1 MKINKLAMLCLL
13 LATFVASTAL
23 AAETYVRKVDNFI
36 FLVDGSGSMDEKY
49 VGTKEKKIVLAK
61 SILER
66 INGNLLELG
75 YQGALATAAPAKEI
89 QGLETYTSAGYGESI
104 AKLPTYI
111 GSRPTPLG
119 EGLKALE
126 PMLQGASGRNAVII
140 LSDGQE
146 NTGVDSY
153 KVASD
158 LSEKYGVCFHTISF
172 ADSVAGNQELLDKIT
187 SLKSCGYGVS
197 AAQAADDAVL
207 QQFIKNVF
215 YEGAAPAAPIDG
227 DDDGDGVPN
236 SRDKCPNTPRDL
248 AVDADGCPIP
258 VKMQL
263 KVLFDFDKSDVKPI
277 YHQELANFAEFA
289 KQYPGVDIEI
299 GGHTDSVGSAEYNQK
314 LSERRAKSVRNY
326 LVQKLGMDDARLS
339 AVGYGLT
346 QPIATNKTKE
356 GRAQNRRIE
365 AVLKGVYQKR
375 Q

>member
-1 MKINKLAMLCLL
+1 MKINKLAVLCLL

-23 AAETYVRKVDNFI
+23 AAENYVRKVDNFI

-66 INGNLLELG
+66 INGSLLELG

-89 QGLETYTSAGYGESI
+89 QGLEPYTSAGYGASI

-119 EGLKALE
+119 EGLLGIE
-126 PMLQGASGRNAVII
+126 PTLQGASGRNAVII

-146 NTGVDSY
+146 NTGVESY
-153 KVASD
+153 KIASD

-172 ADSVAGNQELLDKIT
+172 ADSVAGNQELLDNIT
-187 SLKSCGYGVS
+187 ALKSCGYAIS
-197 AAQAADDAVL
+197 AAQAEDDAAL

-215 YEGAAPAAPIDG
+215 YDVAPAPI
-227 DDDGDGVPN
+227 VVEEP
-236 SRDKCPNTPRDL
+236 P
-248 AVDADGCPIP
+248 VP
-258 VKMQL
+258 VKREL

-277 YHQELANFAEFA
+277 YHQELADFAEFA

-299 GGHTDSVGSAEYNQK
+299 GGHTDSIGSDAYNQK
-314 LSERRAKSVRNY
+314 LSERRAKSVRDY
-326 LVQKLGMDDARLS
+326 LVQKLGMDGTRLT
-339 AVGYGLT
+339 AVGYGES
-346 QPIATNKTKE
+346 QPVADNKTDA

-365 AVLKGVYQKR
+365 AVLKGVYEKR
-375 Q
+375 